1 MNNFNSV
8 EKLALNLVCTVVL
21 ISSVIFSFYIHI
33 FGKIT
38 PGGGF
43 QAGALLS
50 SGLIIYQNFNNIKVF
65 SDKSL
70 NILTVIGVLIYI
82 FTGFASLLFGG
93 ILFEYHSFHPMYGHI
108 IGTFAIETGVFLV
121 VGTSM
126 VRIANMIQEY

>member
-1 MNNFNSV
+1 MNNSNSV
-8 EKLALNLVCTVVL
+8 EKLALNLVCTIVL
-21 ISSVIFSFYIHI
+21 ISSVIFAFYIHV

-50 SGLIIYQNFNNIKVF
+50 SGLIIYQNFNKIKVF

-70 NILTVIGVLIYI
+70 NTITVIGILLYM

-93 ILFEYHSFHPMYGHI
+93 SLFEYNSFHPIYGHI

-121 VGTSM
+121 VTTSM

>member
-8 EKLALNLVCTVVL
+8 EKLALGLVSTILL
-21 ISSVIFSFYIHI
+21 ISSVVFALYIHV
-33 FGKIT
+33 FGKTT

-43 QAGALLS
+43 QAGALLA
-50 SGLIIYQNFNNIKVF
+50 SGIIVYQNFNSIKVF

-70 NILTVIGVLIYI
+70 NAVTVIGILTYI
-82 FTGFASLLFGG
+82 FTGCASLFYGG
-93 ILFEYHSFHPMYGHI
+93 SLFEYNSFHHVYGHI
-108 IGTFAIETGVFLV
+108 IGTFAIETSVLLV

>member
-21 ISSVIFSFYIHI
+21 ISSVIFAFYIHV
-33 FGKIT
+33 FGKMT

-50 SGLIIYQNFNNIKVF
+50 SGLIIYQNFNSVRVF
-65 SDKSL
+65 SDKTLST
-70 NILTVIGVLIYI
+70 ITIIGILIYI
-82 FTGFASLLFGG
+82 FTGFTSLLFGG
-93 ILFEYHSFHPMYGHI
+93 NLFEYKSLHPIYGHI

-121 VGTSM
+121 VTTSM